1 MSRTILIKRVKLR
14 NILSHEV
21 SEIEFGT
28 GLTAIV
34 GPNGAGKST
43 IVDAIVYALFA
54 RGTRT
59 VVRGRSKRDI
69 IRRGSTEGEIEVDID
84 IGGQIYRV
92 RRILSTLRAED
103 AQLYQLDRDGHRARL
118 IATGV
123 ENVVERI
130 LRFFGVPSPETI
142 RYTII
147 SRQDE
152 LTKLLDL
159 RPAERK
165 DLILKLLGLHD
176 LEKAREVLRPYLRKY
191 LQEAAKLEVIR
202 SEIDRRKRRLEAI
215 AKELNR
221 IDRELQELEEKKK
234 SLEAKLERLKL
245 LHKLLFEYA
254 NIRELEKKAHEL
266 TEIEHELQRL
276 EEAVKYAAGV
286 RSIDPSSLLT
296 QLQELNQAKRALEKL
311 SEKRAQILED
321 IHRVVKRVSKLCTIF
336 ELSNHAEDV
345 EKIVEM
351 LRKELENLQARKHRI
366 EAETRMALEASKII
380 QESASCPVCGRPLDI
395 ELRRKLEKE
404 LEMRIVDGNN
414 VLRNIIQ
421 VEQELE
427 KALNELKALERLR
440 IDVDSKIELYR
451 QQVEQLASQLRPRIA
466 EANRLCEQVSKISVF
481 ASCFDSGR
489 GCFSGLRCVHQ
500 QLESIEGRI
509 AVLQERR
516 RALYSELMHKNV
528 DEVLREAELL
538 RSRLRALGVD
548 PETVTYST
556 IEERMHRVN
565 TSLID
570 VERTLSSLAQKR
582 VDLLQQRSEI
592 EKELKEFEIE
602 YRDLE
607 KSSRIARVLEYL
619 TETVLGR
626 DGVLAKQLT
635 SLARELIERY
645 ANIVLKGMGL
655 DLRLSISTDFD
666 ILIWS
671 PLGEIDIRNVSGGEK
686 TAIATALRMALAYA
700 ILGRMPGFFIL
711 DEPTAHLDA
720 ERRRTLFD
728 LIKRISE
735 KLPQVIVVTHDI
747 EVVDIAD
754 NVLEVYKEGTR
765 SVIKYVYKQQW

>member
-1 MSRTILIKRVKLR
+1 MSRTILIRRVKLR

-21 SEIEFGT
+21 SEIEFQT

-59 VVRGRSKRDI
+59 VIRGKSKRDI
-69 IRRGSTEGEIEVDID
+69 IRRGATEGEIEVDID
-84 IGGQIYRV
+84 IGGQTYRV
-92 RRILSTLRAED
+92 RRVISTLRAED
-103 AQLYQLDRDGHRARL
+103 AQLYQLDRDGRKVKL
-118 IATGV
+118 VATGV
-123 ENVVERI
+123 DNVVEHI
-130 LRFFGVPSPETI
+130 LRLFGVPSPETI

-202 SEIDRRKRRLEAI
+202 TEIDRRKRRLDAI
-215 AKELNR
+215 DRELNR
-221 IDRELQELEEKKK
+221 IEQELRELEERKKN
-234 SLEAKLERLKL
+234 LEAELERLKL

-254 NIRELEKKAHEL
+254 NIRELEKKAREL
-266 TEIEHELQRL
+266 TEIENELRKL
-276 EEAVKYAAGV
+276 EEAIKYAAGI

-296 QLQELNQAKRALEKL
+296 QLQELNQIKRALEKL
-311 SEKRAQILED
+311 NEKRTQILED
-321 IHRVVKRVSKLCTIF
+321 IRRVVERVSKLCTIAKLD
-336 ELSNHAEDV
+336 ENVEDV

-351 LRKELENLQARKHRI
+351 LRSELENLRAKKHRI

-380 QESASCPVCGRPLDI
+380 QESASCPVCGRPLDT
-395 ELRRKLEKE
+395 ELKRKLEKE
-404 LEMRIVDGNN
+404 LEMKIVNGGNE
-414 VLRNIIQ
+414 LRNINRI
-421 VEQELE
+421 EQELE
-427 KALNELKALERLR
+427 KALNELKTLERLR

-451 QQVEQLASQLRPRIA
+451 QQIEQLASQLRPRIA
-466 EANRLCEQVSKISVF
+466 EANRLCEQVSKISIF
-481 ASCFDSGR
+481 AQCFDDER
-489 GCFSGLRCVHQ
+489 GCLAGLKCVHQ
-500 QLESIEGRI
+500 QLESVEGRI

-516 RALYSELMHKNV
+516 RALYSELMYKNV
-528 DEVLREAELL
+528 DEVLKEAELL

-548 PETVTYST
+548 PESVTYSM
-556 IEERMHRVN
+556 IEEKIHHVN
-565 TSLID
+565 ASLID
-570 VERTLSSLAQKR
+570 VERTVSSLAQKR
-582 VDLLQQRSEI
+582 VDLLQQKSEI
-592 EKELKEFEIE
+592 EKELKELEIE
-602 YRDLE
+602 YKDLE
-607 KSSRIARVLEYL
+607 KSSRIAKALEYL

-626 DGVLAKQLT
+626 DGILAKQLT

-645 ANIVLKGMGL
+645 ANMVLKGMGL
-655 DLRLSISTDFD
+655 DLRISISTDFD
-666 ILIWS
+666 ISVWS

-747 EVVDIAD
+747 EVIDIAD
-754 NVLEVYKEGTR
+754 NVLEVYKEGAR
-765 SVIKYVYKQQW
+765 SIVRYVHKQQ